1 MLKKVLRPIYYFL
14 WNLYLIFMNSL
25 FAKKNKDVKDIPI
38 FINNR
43 NRLTTLKMLI
53 DSLEKRGLS
62 NIHIID
68 NDSSYPPLLEY
79 YKTTK
84 QKIHYLQENVGYL
97 SIWKRKEFKKY
108 LNGFYVYTDSDVV
121 IDEKCPNDFLEVFYN
136 EMKSNLFLMKIGFSL
151 RIDDLPDCYN
161 LKKEV
166 LEWEKQHYE
175 KLTKDGNYFI
185 TSIDTTFALY
195 RPFAMGG
202 ASRLLMYRSK
212 APYTALHMPWYN
224 DSDNLSEEEKYYLK
238 NSKTSTHWT
247 KMN

>member
-1 MLKKVLRPIYYFL
+1 
-14 WNLYLIFMNSL
+14 
-25 FAKKNKDVKDIPI
+25 
-38 FINNR
+38 
-43 NRLTTLKMLI
+43 MLI

-136 EMKSNLFLMKIGFSL
+136 EMKSNLFL
-151 RIDDLPDCYN
+151 
-161 LKKEV
+161 KKEV